1 MAQVTDITNTVNYT
15 TIVRCE
21 TGVNAKNHADIPLS
35 AVFGVFCIHNPMRIQ
50 KHTFFSLKSISY

>member
-1 MAQVTDITNTVNYT
+1 MAQVTDITNMVNYA

-35 AVFGVFCIHNPMRIQ
+35 VACSLAVLYAQPDA
-50 KHTFFSLKSISY
+50 HTKIYFFFIKIN